1 MSELFRA
8 GKAELTSLKIKIMK
22 TYRLLFL
29 TIFLFA
35 ALTARGQEF
44 KTEAKN
50 SADNKLVLLNFPGD
64 LPVTG
69 YSGDEIVITAEGGTF
84 VPPERAKGLKPVF
97 PGGNDNTGLGLSIEK
112 EGKTT
117 TITCILPITR
127 TAEYTVKV
135 PNNLALEIQSGCE
148 KNTSIAVTGMKNE
161 IEIQNCQGIDLKNV
175 TGPLVLS
182 SISGDINISLTEIS
196 TGKPLSVNA
205 ISGEIDITLPAK
217 AAASFELNTVGG
229 AFYSDF
235 EFTQEKEPL
244 KKIGGNDLKMNING
258 GGPKF
263 SITTVSGNVYIR
275 KGN

>member
-1 MSELFRA
+1 
-8 GKAELTSLKIKIMK
+8 MK

-29 TIFLFA
+29 ILFLFP
-35 ALTARGQEF
+35 ALIVHGQEF

-50 SADNKLVLLNFPGD
+50 STDNKLVLLNFPGD

-69 YSGDEIVITAEGGTF
+69 YSGNEIIITTENGTF
-84 VPPERAKGLKPVF
+84 APPERAKGLKPVF
-97 PGGNDNTGLGLSIEK
+97 PGGNDNTGIGLSFEK
-112 EGKTT
+112 EGKTI

-127 TAEYTVKV
+127 SAVYSIKV
-135 PNNLALEIQSGCE
+135 PDNLALEIQSGCE
-148 KNTSIAVTGMKNE
+148 KNTNLTVTGMKNE

-182 SISGDINISLTEIS
+182 TISGDINISLTEILP
-196 TGKPLSVNA
+196 GKPVSINA
-205 ISGEIDITLPAK
+205 ISGEIDITLPSK
-217 AAASFELNTVGG
+217 VAASFELNTIGG

-235 EFTQEKEPL
+235 EFTQEKDPI
-244 KKIGGNDLKMNING
+244 KKIGGSDLKMDING

-275 KGN
+275 KAN